1 MKETNEIHFPAK
13 QIFKSCQYLPEEFSV
28 FFVLNH
34 EKMFSKNECVF
45 TVRQSNKV
53 YISVNISRRK
63 LTFIFNDRKVDFK
76 TSAFRDNKW
85 HTVGFSVTGSSVVMT
100 TDCLKLR
107 RRKLRRTFPS
117 YLDINNSTISI
128 AKCDSS
134 NTVLQVLSLFITK
147 TRLFKYIENFI
158 TKSRKFSDKNFLY
171 FSYYCSKHILRVLVR
186 TASPRRF

>member
-13 QIFKSCQYLPEEFSV
+13 QIFKSCQYLPEEFSI

-45 TVRQSNKV
+45 TVRQSKRV
-53 YISVNISRRK
+53 YISISISRRK
-63 LTFIFNDRKVDFK
+63 LTFIFNDKKVHFK
-76 TSAFRDNKW
+76 TSAFRDSKW

-100 TDCLKLR
+100 TDCLKMR

-117 YLDINNSTISI
+117 YLEIDNTTISI

-134 NTVLQVLSLFITK
+134 NNVLQVFPSYVLIT
-147 TRLFKYIENFI
+147 RAQLFKAA
-158 TKSRKFSDKNFLY
+158 L
-171 FSYYCSKHILRVLVR
+171 
-186 TASPRRF
+186 A